1 MKHRAWNKYMRN
13 KTPENWDSYIMARNT
28 ATWEVKKAKQMH
40 ERSIAMNVKRNL
52 KCFWNMVRKTPKYIK
67 KCQT

>member
-13 KTPENWDSYIMARNT
+13 KTPENWDNYIMARNT

-40 ERSIAMNVKRNL
+40 ERNIAMNVKRNP
-52 KCFWNMVRKTPKYIK
+52 KCFWNMVRENPSTPKSVK
-67 KCQT
+67 K